1 MQGRGKGRAQ
11 VMTGVVPTGTTS
23 SKSST
28 PRPPNII
35 WDETCVQE
43 LVSWLVTRPTD
54 RHVLYHDRNQAG
66 STPPPL
72 PPNEWPSG
80 RQKKDIHAAIAR
92 HIFYGK
98 DPEYSTDPDRYATS
112 VSNRL
117 TADVHILYISFPES

>member
-11 VMTGVVPTGTTS
+11 VMTRVVPTGTTS

-43 LVSWLVTRPTD
+43 LVSWLVTHPTD
-54 RHVLYHDRNQAG
+54 RHMLYHDHNQAG
-66 STPPPL
+66 SSPPL
-72 PPNEWPSG
+72 FPNEWPSG
-80 RQKKDIHAAIAR
+80 RQKKDIYAAIAR
-92 HIFYGK
+92 HIFDCK
-98 DPEYSTDPDRYATS
+98 DPEYSTNQDRYATS

-117 TADVHILYISFPES
+117 TADVHILYISLPES